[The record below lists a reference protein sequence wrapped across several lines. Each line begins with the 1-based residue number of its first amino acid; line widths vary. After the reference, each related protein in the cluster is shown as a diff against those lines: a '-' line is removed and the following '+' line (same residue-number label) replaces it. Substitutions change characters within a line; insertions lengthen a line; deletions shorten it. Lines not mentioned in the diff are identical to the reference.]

1 MWVRPDTVCMYQAER
16 NIDLH
21 QQKKSLQT
29 RNHFSSFL
37 EQGSRQSPGLIR
49 CAVETGSGLSHNW
62 FVAATQMASSTEQ
75 RNTETTSS
83 TRIAAGLILGL
94 ACFAAVLTGGIF
106 VGQTIGEALSTL
118 QTIAPVQV
126 DPLR

>member
-1 MWVRPDTVCMYQAER
+1 MYQAE
-16 NIDLH
+16 LAVWPH
-21 QQKKSLQT
+21 QQEKSIQAL
-29 RNHFSSFL
+29 NHSSISQWGTAW
-37 EQGSRQSPGLIR
+37 EQGLRQSTAVIWCP
-49 CAVETGSGLSHNW
+49 VETVSGLSHNW

-75 RNTETTSS
+75 RRTATTSS

-94 ACFAAVLTGGIF
+94 ACLAAVLTGGIF

-118 QTIAPVQV
+118 QAIAPVQV

>member
-1 MWVRPDTVCMYQAER
+1 M
-16 NIDLH
+16 
-21 QQKKSLQT
+21 
-29 RNHFSSFL
+29 
-37 EQGSRQSPGLIR
+37 
-49 CAVETGSGLSHNW
+49 SHNW
-62 FVAATQMASSTEQ
+62 FVAATQMSFSAEQ

-83 TRIAAGLILGL
+83 TRIAAGLILGM

-118 QTIAPVQV
+118 QTIAPVEV

>member
-1 MWVRPDTVCMYQAER
+1 M
-16 NIDLH
+16 
-21 QQKKSLQT
+21 KSP
-29 RNHFSSFL
+29 
-37 EQGSRQSPGLIR
+37 EIR
-49 CAVETGSGLSHNW
+49 CAVETRSGLSHNW
-62 FVAATQMASSTEQ
+62 FVAATQMGFSSK
-75 RNTETTSS
+75 RPKAETASS

-118 QTIAPVQV
+118 QTIAPVEV